1 MTTYSGKIIATN
13 DKQVT
18 PPGRRPFTVHSVTLE
33 DGTTVEVGY
42 KQPYRVGEYF
52 NRDCE
57 MKFGSLKDVGP
68 AAPGATVGGP
78 SPSPKPY
85 TALAVAAPAGRT
97 FPVNPE
103 SPEMS
108 IIRQNALTNARELVT
123 STFVHQEVMD
133 PLADQD
139 VRRKVL
145 DNMVDDIMYVAYKFA
160 DFSSG
165 QREVKKAH
173 EMAKLNPPSV

>member
-1 MTTYSGKIIATN
+1 MTTYTGKIIATN

-52 NRDCE
+52 SRDCE

-68 AAPGATVGGP
+68 AAPGASVGGS
-78 SPSPKPY
+78 SPPPKPY
-85 TALAVAAPAGRT
+85 PVSAGAAPAGRT

-108 IIRQNALTNARELVT
+108 IIRQNALTNARELITAVSMGYT
-123 STFVHQEVMD
+123 VDMITD
-133 PLADQD
+133 TA
-139 VRRKVL
+139 VRREML
-145 DNMVDDIMYVAYKFA
+145 DKLTDDIMYVAYKFA

-165 QREVKKAH
+165 QREVKHVA
-173 EMAKLNPPSV
+173 EMARLNPPSA